1 MHAQL
6 VGRDAAPI
14 FDTASALGA
23 GTVIDPRVD
32 PAAWTTRDGILRT
45 ADALNA
51 LAEEA
56 AAWDLRV
63 GYHNHDIELSSLI
76 DGTPALLVLDGALD
90 ADVVLEVD
98 VYWAAVGGADVVGLL
113 TELGDRVRLLHLKDG
128 PATTTGAIDPDLAK
142 QVPFGA
148 GVLDAP
154 AVLAAAPGAS
164 TLVVEFA
171 DFDGDLQQTIADARH
186 RVQTLVEGER

>member
-1 MHAQL
+1 MQRPWPREGAWKTPRRP
-6 VGRDAAPI
+6 G
-14 FDTASALGA
+14 GA
-23 GTVIDPRVD
+23 GRARPARAARGAGPRG
-32 PAAWTTRDGILRT
+32 DGILRT
-45 ADALNA
+45 AEALNA

-56 AAWDLRV
+56 AAWDLRG
-63 GYHNHDIELSSLI
+63 GYHNHDVELSSLI
-76 DGTPALLVLDGALD
+76 DGTPALLVLAGALD

-128 PATTTGAIDPDLAK
+128 PATATGAIDPDLTK

-148 GVLDAP
+148 GVLDAR
-154 AVLAAAPGAS
+154 AVRAAAPGAS
-164 TLVVEFA
+164 TLVVEFD
-171 DFDGDLQQTIADARH
+171 DFDGDLPQAIADARH